1 MIKPVNFAKLLAL
14 FSGASV
20 LSFGVGYQAATLW
33 LKDGPSGLHSVK
45 QMTVVKRSSGLH
57 LKSIEQAL
65 RQANFRFL
73 TTSAYSLVGPTATQ
87 SAVFEV
93 ESTTDG

>member
-1 MIKPVNFAKLLAL
+1 MIKPANFAKLLAL
-14 FSGASV
+14 FSGASI
-20 LSFGVGYQAATLW
+20 LSFGAGYHVATLW
-33 LKDGPSGLHSVK
+33 VKDGPPRLLGVK
-45 QMTVVKRSSGLH
+45 HMTVVKRSSGLH

-87 SAVFEV
+87 SAAFEV
-93 ESTTDG
+93 ETTTGG

>member
-1 MIKPVNFAKLLAL
+1 MIKHIKSAKLLAL
-14 FSGASV
+14 FSGASI
-20 LSFGVGYQAATLW
+20 LSFGVSYQVATQWMKGGSPDLIN
-33 LKDGPSGLHSVK
+33 VK
-45 QMTVVKRSSGLH
+45 QMAVIKRSSGLH

-87 SAVFEV
+87 SAAFEAK
-93 ESTTDG
+93 SATDG